1 MTFRKV
7 CPNRRTAQRAALA
20 LRCHMFRAHAICV
33 GLVNSVVFE
42 ADAKCDTVAFSA
54 TAYMAGFERVITGE
68 EV

>member
-7 CPNRRTAQRAALA
+7 CPNRRAAKRAALA

-33 GLVNSVVFE
+33 GLVNTVALEV
-42 ADAKCDTVAFSA
+42 DLNTDTVAFSNA
-54 TAYMAGFERVITGE
+54 AYMAGFERVITGE